1 MMTLTDNELLQNNV
15 SINYSAKKLF
25 GTYLTIDGVTEIV
38 VNRPGQVFTECHG
51 EWQQHEAPHITLE
64 SCRHFSTELATYN
77 KDLIDDTKP
86 ILSSVL
92 PTGERVQIVVP
103 PACERDTI
111 SITIRKPS
119 QTFFSLGD
127 YISAGFFDR
136 IIAKTIALSKT
147 DEHLLQLYHAGQY
160 ADFLK
165 YAVLYGKNIVI
176 AGETG
181 SGKTTLMK
189 ALNEFIPIWQR
200 IVTIEDTPELFMR
213 QHPNYVHLYYPS
225 EAKHGDLITAATL
238 LKACLRMKPDRILLA
253 ELRSGETYDFINVMS
268 SGHSGS
274 ITSCHA
280 GSVAETWERL
290 ILMTLQ
296 NEQGRTLSYEVIRRL
311 LQQTIDIVV
320 HVTNSPAG
328 RHITEIY
335 FDPMDKLNIETKSR
349 DN

>member
-1 MMTLTDNELLQNNV
+1 MTLTDNYLQQNNV
-15 SINYSAKKLF
+15 SISYSAKKLF
-25 GTYLTIDGVTEIV
+25 GTYLEMDGVTEIV
-38 VNRPGQVFTECHG
+38 VNRPGQVFTECNSQ
-51 EWQQHEAPHITLE
+51 WQQHDAPHITLE
-64 SCRHFSTELATYN
+64 SCLHFSTELATYN

-92 PTGERVQIVVP
+92 PSGERVQVVVP
-103 PACERDTI
+103 PACERDTV

-119 QTFFSLGD
+119 QTFFALGD
-127 YISAGFFDR
+127 YVRSGFFDQ
-136 IIAKTIALSKT
+136 IIAQNIELSES
-147 DEHLLQLYHAGQY
+147 DEKLLMLINAGQY
-160 ADFLK
+160 ADFLQQ
-165 YAVLYGKNIVI
+165 AVLYGKNIVI

-189 ALNEFIPIWQR
+189 ALNEFIPISQR
-200 IVTIEDTPELFMR
+200 IITIEDTPELFIR
-213 QHPNYVHLYYPS
+213 KHPNYVHLYYPS

-253 ELRSGETYDFINVMS
+253 ELRSGETYDFINVIS

-296 NEQGRTLSYEVIRRL
+296 NEQGRTLSYDVIRRL
-311 LQQTIDIVV
+311 LQQTIDIIV
-320 HVTNSPAG
+320 HVNNSPGKG

-335 FDPMDKLNIETKSR
+335 FDPMAKIRLKGELNHA
-349 DN
+349 